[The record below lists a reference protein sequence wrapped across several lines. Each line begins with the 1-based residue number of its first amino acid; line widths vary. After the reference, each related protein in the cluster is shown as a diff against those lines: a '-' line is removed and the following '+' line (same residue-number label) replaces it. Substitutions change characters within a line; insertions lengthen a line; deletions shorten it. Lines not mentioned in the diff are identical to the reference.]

1 MAVRKHRRVGDN
13 PLVRRTLIGIAVG
26 LTVLLLFMPLVLIFV
41 QAFAEGWAGYVSN
54 ILNEY
59 TLHAIGLTL
68 VVALLTVPLNM
79 VFGVF
84 LAIGFM
90 TRISSL
96 ALCGYTLATIAL
108 FHDAH
113 PDPVDVHDSILGAVE
128 RGPRR
133 RRFAGPL
140 GDRVGGVVG
149 WGRIGGRAAGR
160 AQQQR
165 PQEGATTCGAQCVG
179 WRTAGH

>member
-84 LAIGFM
+84 LAQK
-90 TRISSL
+90 L
-96 ALCGYTLATIAL
+96 AGKPFT
-108 FHDAH
+108 
-113 PDPVDVHDSILGAVE
+113 
-128 RGPRR
+128 
-133 RRFAGPL
+133 
-140 GDRVGGVVG
+140 VVG
-149 WGRIGGRAAGR
+149 DGTQTRDFTFVTDVVNAFVLAA
-160 AQQQR
+160 Q
-165 PQEGATTCGAQCVG
+165 
-179 WRTAGH
+179 

>member
-84 LAIGFM
+84 LAWLV
-90 TRISSL
+90 TRFRFPGRKL
-96 ALCGYTLATIAL
+96 LTTLIDIPFAVSPVVAGLL
-108 FHDAH
+108 FLLLYGSNGW
-113 PDPVDVHDSILGAVE
+113 VGQWLGEYDIQLMFSWPGIVMVTVFVTCPFVARE
-128 RGPRR
+128 LI
-133 RRFAGPL
+133 PL
-140 GDRVGGVVG
+140 M
-149 WGRIGGRAAGR
+149 
-160 AQQQR
+160 QQQGCLLYTSPSPR
-165 PQEGATTCGAQCVG
+165 D
-179 WRTAGH
+179 